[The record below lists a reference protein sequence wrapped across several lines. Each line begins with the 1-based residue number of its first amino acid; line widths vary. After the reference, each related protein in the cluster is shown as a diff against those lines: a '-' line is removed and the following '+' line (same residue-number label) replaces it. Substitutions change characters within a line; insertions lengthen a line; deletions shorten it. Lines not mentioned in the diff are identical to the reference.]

1 MWVASRYRRTV
12 IADLADVENSLADR
26 ITATVYPGGVLDP
39 SIVSSGVGL
48 VDIRRGWPLPTTLD
62 IAIASGRDVL
72 VRIYP
77 EGGMS
82 RNTSRFTLQW
92 REENHVAATL
102 TVSTTGSVVTFGG
115 TGDASHVAGVLV
127 GPVPTGIA
135 YAYRLLATDGPT
147 QVAAALA
154 ALIPGSSASSGV
166 LTIGTNLPVTG
177 RVVNDQTAF
186 LETRRQD
193 QGFRISIWSAN
204 NIARDAVA
212 SLIDNALAYLT
223 DANGNPTMNIV
234 LADNSAGW
242 LRYRSTY
249 NLDGAEKAGL
259 YRRDLCYMVEY
270 ATSLVQTLPEV
281 LFGQTSLA
289 VDLCAPGTIPQVLRA
304 PVVILT
310 A

>member
-1 MWVASRYRRTV
+1 M
-12 IADLADVENSLADR
+12 ADLWQVEQALTDL
-26 ITATVYPGGVLDP
+26 ITATVYPGGTLDP
-39 SIVSSGVGL
+39 TIATSGVGL

-92 REENHVAATL
+92 REENHVPATL
-102 TVSTTGSVVTFGG
+102 AVSTTGSVMTFSG
-115 TGDASHVAGVLV
+115 TGDASHVAGVVV
-127 GPVPTGIA
+127 GPIPNAAG
-135 YAYRLLATDGPT
+135 YAYRLLPGDGPT

-154 ALIPGSSASSGV
+154 ALIPGSSASNGV
-166 LTIGTNLPVTG
+166 LTIGTNLPVQG

-193 QGFRISIWSAN
+193 QGFRVSVWSAN

-223 DANGNPTMNIV
+223 DVNGNPTMNIV

-259 YRRDLCYMVEY
+259 YRRDLCYMIEY
-270 ATSLVQTLPEV
+270 PTSLVQSLPEV
-281 LFGQTSLA
+281 LFADLTIA
-289 VDLCAPGTIPQVLRA
+289 VDRDTPGSPSQVQIAPIVTQ
-304 PVVILT
+304 T
-310 A
+310 Y